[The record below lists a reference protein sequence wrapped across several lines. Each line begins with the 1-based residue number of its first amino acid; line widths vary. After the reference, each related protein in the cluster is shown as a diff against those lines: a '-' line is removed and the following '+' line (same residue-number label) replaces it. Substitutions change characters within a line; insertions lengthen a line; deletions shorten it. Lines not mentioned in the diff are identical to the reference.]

1 MSKQYSKVWRAIM
14 AVGRKKT
21 FDEDVALKAA
31 MDVFWEKG
39 YIGASLSEL
48 TQRMGINK
56 PSLYSTYGNK
66 EALFVRAT
74 KLYCDNKIGCLSD
87 LLKNTAHPLKQRI
100 KTYMMSIITVQCE
113 SEKAKGCYIVQCQ
126 TEVASGDIPAEAS
139 QLLNDAGLYVQALL
153 EDLLTN
159 DLEAKK
165 MGLDKE
171 AKVKA
176 FCLASTLR
184 GTATMCRCGH
194 DISELE
200 PVIEHSLKGIGLE

>member
-1 MSKQYSKVWRAIM
+1 M
-14 AVGRKKT
+14 AVGRKKI

-66 EALFVRAT
+66 EALFLRAT
-74 KLYCDNKIGCLSD
+74 QHYCDNKIGYLSD
-87 LLKNTAHPLKQRI
+87 FLKNTDHTLKERL
-100 KTYMMSIITVQCE
+100 KTYMMSIVSVQCE
-113 SEKAKGCYIVQCQ
+113 SPKARGCYIVQCQ
-126 TEVASGDIPAEAS
+126 TEVASGDIPVKAS
-139 QLLNDAGLYVQALL
+139 QLLNDAGIYVQTLL
-153 EDLLTN
+153 AELLTN
-159 DLEAKK
+159 DHEAKQL
-165 MGLDKE
+165 GLDKG

-184 GTATMCRCGH
+184 GTATMARCGH

>member
-1 MSKQYSKVWRAIM
+1 MSKYYSKVWRAIM
-14 AVGRKKT
+14 AVGRKKI

-66 EALFVRAT
+66 EALFLRAT
-74 KLYCDNKIGCLSD
+74 QLYCDNKIGCLSD
-87 LLKNTAHPLKQRI
+87 LLNNTDHPLKQRL
-100 KTYMMSIITVQCE
+100 KTYMMSIVSVQCE
-113 SEKAKGCYIVQCQ
+113 SPKARGCYIVQCQ

-139 QLLNDAGLYVQALL
+139 QLLNDAGLYVQTLL
-153 EDLLTN
+153 AEVLTN
-159 DLEAKK
+159 DHEAKK
-165 MGLDKE
+165 LGLDKG

-184 GTATMCRCGH
+184 GAATMARCGH

>member
-1 MSKQYSKVWRAIM
+1 M

-21 FDEDVALKAA
+21 FDEDVVLKAA

-66 EALFVRAT
+66 EALFIRAT
-74 KLYCDNKIGCLSD
+74 KLYCENKIECLSG
-87 LLKNTAHPLKQRI
+87 LLKNAELPLKQRM
-100 KTYMMSIITVQCE
+100 KTYMMSIVSVQCE
-113 SEKAKGCYIVQCQ
+113 SQKAKGCYLVQCQ
-126 TEVASGDIPAEAS
+126 TEVASGEIPAEAS
-139 QLLNDAGLYVQALL
+139 RLLNDTGNYVEALL
-153 EDLLTN
+153 EEVLKHDH
-159 DLEAKK
+159 EAKEL
-165 MGLDKE
+165 GLAKE

-176 FCLASTLR
+176 FCLAATLR
-184 GTATMCRCGH
+184 GTASMARCGH

-200 PVIEHSLKGIGLE
+200 PVIENSLKGIGLE